1 MPSCCPMSWSGQM
14 CGCDSAATA
23 RASRSK
29 PLAGG
34 GVVGQVRRQHLE
46 GDGAVQA
53 RISRTVDLPH
63 AARAGGADDLV
74 GAEPGAGL
82 RAMRC
87 ARIIRGWCGPTAG
100 RAAAVETG
108 LTDESLSGRVLN
120 TSRQRGRTSRPSP
133 HLFDPQRP
141 ARAHKSRR
149 RPRASRD

>member
-1 MPSCCPMSWSGQM
+1 M

-34 GVVGQVRRQHLE
+34 GVAGQVGREHLE

-53 RISRTVDLPH
+53 RISRAVDLPH

-82 RAMRC
+82 EGHRC
-87 ARIIRGWCGPTAG
+87 ARIIRVW
-100 RAAAVETG
+100 
-108 LTDESLSGRVLN
+108 
-120 TSRQRGRTSRPSP
+120 RPSTAP
-133 HLFDPQRP
+133 SFC
-141 ARAHKSRR
+141 
-149 RPRASRD
+149 